1 MSHGCAV
8 KFHALYV
15 SRNSED
21 YFGEVEQAAFNP
33 GSPPVPGIG
42 PSPDKMLQG
51 RLFNFA
57 ERRRKSHT
65 RQHPSLSDSTSE
77 ILCIGLWSNCGM
89 SFVRNTIEAGRYPG
103 NENHYEPREK
113 SGGGEAVR
121 ENLQERQVQASI
133 HQGSSHDQPSHRAGG
148 RR

>member
-1 MSHGCAV
+1 
-8 KFHALYV
+8 V

-65 RQHPSLSDSTSE
+65 T
-77 ILCIGLWSNCGM
+77 
-89 SFVRNTIEAGRYPG
+89 
-103 NENHYEPREK
+103 
-113 SGGGEAVR
+113 
-121 ENLQERQVQASI
+121 AS
-133 HQGSSHDQPSHRAGG
+133 QR
-148 RR
+148 